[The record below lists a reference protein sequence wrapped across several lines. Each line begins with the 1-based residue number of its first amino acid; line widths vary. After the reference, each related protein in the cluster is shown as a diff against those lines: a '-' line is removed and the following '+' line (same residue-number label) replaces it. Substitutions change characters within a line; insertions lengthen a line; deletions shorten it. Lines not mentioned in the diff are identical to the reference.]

1 MLQGQDQTGAIWY
14 RPPKMCGLG
23 QGQHM
28 YLQAHPAQDVDAT
41 VTIVL
46 GSSTSGRKWSI
57 RVTQV
62 INIIFSF
69 QGKLKLNTKTLTF
82 A

>member
-1 MLQGQDQTGAIWY
+1 
-14 RPPKMCGLG
+14 MCGLG

-62 INIIFSF
+62 TYVHTFVKLR
-69 QGKLKLNTKTLTF
+69 QKLKLKLLTLTLSF
-82 A
+82 AN

>member
-1 MLQGQDQTGAIWY
+1 
-14 RPPKMCGLG
+14 MCGLG

-62 INIIFSF
+62 TYI
-69 QGKLKLNTKTLTF
+69 LL
-82 A
+82 

>member
-28 YLQAHPAQDVDAT
+28 YLQAHPAKDVDAT

-62 INIIFSF
+62 IKIIFSF
-69 QGKLKLNTKTLTF
+69 QGKTLTF

>member
-46 GSSTSGRKWSI
+46 GTSTSGRKWSI

-62 INIIFSF
+62 TYIIFGCESSHIRR
-69 QGKLKLNTKTLTF
+69 NVR
-82 A
+82 

>member
-1 MLQGQDQTGAIWY
+1 
-14 RPPKMCGLG
+14 MCGLG

-46 GSSTSGRKWSI
+46 GTSTSGRKWSI

-69 QGKLKLNTKTLTF
+69 QGKTLTF